1 MEFLQITMIVDLR
14 SDTVT
19 KPTPAMHQA
28 MMQAE
33 VGDDVF
39 GEDPSVINLEKKCAT
54 LLGLD
59 AAVFCPSGTMT
70 NQIGIKINTQP
81 YDEVICYKG
90 SHIYKYEGGGVA
102 GNSLASVRLLEG
114 DRGRISV
121 KEIAANINNINDA
134 HLPITSVVSLENT
147 VVREAGSYYTLGQI
161 KSISEFARSKGLKMH
176 LDGARLFNALVETG
190 DKASE
195 YGKYFDSIS
204 ICLSKGLGAPVGSVL
219 VCKKE
224 LETKARRMRKALGGG
239 MRQAGFLAAAASYAL
254 DNHIGR
260 LKEDHARARVLGKE
274 LSQLAWIKSVMPVDT
289 NIVIFS
295 VEDAT
300 TPENILVQL
309 NQEQVKAIKFGPQ
322 EIRLVTHLDFDDKML
337 DKTIQVLKKI
347 KV

>member
-1 MEFLQITMIVDLR
+1 MIVDLR

-19 KPTPAMHQA
+19 RPTPAMHQA

-39 GEDPSVINLEKKCAT
+39 GEDPSVLALERKCAA
-54 LLGLD
+54 LLGME

-102 GNSLASVRLLEG
+102 GNSLASVRLLDG
-114 DRGRISV
+114 DRGRITV
-121 KEIAANINNINDA
+121 KEIEANINNLNDA

-147 VVREAGSYYTLGQI
+147 VVREAGSYYTLDQV
-161 KSISEFARSKGLKMH
+161 KVVSEFARSKGLKMH

-190 DKASE
+190 DEPVA
-195 YGKYFDSIS
+195 YGNFFDTIS

-224 LETKARRMRKALGGG
+224 LEPKARRMRKAFGGG
-239 MRQAGFLAAAASYAL
+239 MRQAGFLAAAGTYAL
-254 DNHIGR
+254 DHHITR
-260 LKEDHARARVLGKE
+260 LKEDHTRARVLGTTIGK
-274 LSQLAWIKSVMPVDT
+274 LPWVKSVMPVDT

-295 VEDAT
+295 VEDSL
-300 TPENILVQL
+300 TPERVLAKLSDNSI
-309 NQEQVKAIKFGPQ
+309 KAIKFGPQ
-322 EIRLVTHLDFDDKML
+322 EIRLVTHLDFDDRML
-337 DKTIQVLKKI
+337 DKTTGVFKKI
-347 KV
+347 SF